1 MSPATIRCQLR
12 TDDTF
17 EDHPPESPLCQSV
30 PAKILLAAN
39 AGLVLRRW
47 VGDLISSNSMPKI
60 FSDELERFA
69 REVLVAA
76 RAPED
81 VAELTSSALVAAN
94 LRGVDSHG
102 IRLLPVYVEQ
112 LRSGDM
118 DPHARGRILSEN
130 QACLLFD
137 AENGIGQLAAA
148 QCCDH
153 AVRLS
158 RTFGLGFVIARNSNH
173 FGAAAYWGTRMAD
186 QGQVGIVLCNASRL
200 VAPWQ
205 GREPRMGTNPI
216 CIAVPGPWLLD
227 MSTTAVAANRIWA
240 AVASK
245 ADSIPPGWALNIGGA
260 PTSNPAE
267 AIAGLLMPLGGQSAG
282 HKGSGLAA
290 AVEILCAVLGGGAM
304 AGEVGSMHKRG
315 RPVAVSQSFL
325 AIDIERFMP
334 LAEFKARLE
343 RFVADLKSAAPAEGF
358 DEVLTAGE
366 PERRSEQE
374 RRRAGIPIPVEVWQ
388 ALLDLSSQLGLN
400 KPAAS
405 TSFI

>member
-1 MSPATIRCQLR
+1 
-12 TDDTF
+12 
-17 EDHPPESPLCQSV
+17 
-30 PAKILLAAN
+30 
-39 AGLVLRRW
+39 
-47 VGDLISSNSMPKI
+47 MPRV
-60 FSDELERFA
+60 FSDELERFV
-69 REVLVAA
+69 REVLAA
-76 RAPED
+76 AGAPAD
-81 VAELTSSALVAAN
+81 AAELTSIALVAAN

-102 IRLLPVYVEQ
+102 VRLLPVYVEQ

-118 DPHARGRILSEN
+118 NARAKGRIVSEN
-130 QACLLFD
+130 QACLVFD
-137 AENGIGQLAAA
+137 AENGIGQVAAA

-158 RTFGLGFVIARNSNH
+158 RAFGLGFVVARNSNH
-173 FGAAAYWGTRMAD
+173 FGAAAYWGARMAD

-245 ADSIPPGWALNIGGA
+245 ADSIPQGWALNAAGA
-260 PTSNPAE
+260 PTTNPSE
-267 AIAGLLMPLGGQSAG
+267 AMAGLLMPLGGQAAG
-282 HKGSGLAA
+282 HKGSGLGA

-315 RPVAVSQSFL
+315 RPVGVSQCFL

-334 LAEFKARLE
+334 LTEFKARLE

-358 DEVLTAGE
+358 DEVLAAGE
-366 PERRSEQE
+366 PEQRKEQE
-374 RRRAGIPIPVEVWQ
+374 RRRAGIPIPVEVWNS
-388 ALLDLSSQLGLN
+388 LLYLSSQLGVQE
-400 KPAAS
+400 PAAS
-405 TSFI
+405 ASII

>member
-1 MSPATIRCQLR
+1 MGRNG
-12 TDDTF
+12 TDNSFNFGEFRHD
-17 EDHPPESPLCQSV
+17 EYYL
-30 PAKILLAAN
+30 
-39 AGLVLRRW
+39 
-47 VGDLISSNSMPKI
+47 SSYCTRLGEHQTSEPDKFNSMPRI
-60 FSDELERFA
+60 FSAELERFVQD
-69 REVLVAA
+69 VLVAA
-76 RAPED
+76 GVPAD
-81 VAELTSSALVAAN
+81 TAGLTGSALVAAN

-102 IRLLPVYVEQ
+102 VRLLPVYVEQ

-118 DPHARGRILSEN
+118 DARAKGKILSEN

-158 RTFGLGFVIARNSNH
+158 RAFGLGFVIARNSNH
-173 FGAAAYWGTRMAD
+173 FGAAAYWGARMAG

-216 CIAVPGPWLLD
+216 CIAAPGPWLLD

-245 ADSIPPGWALNIGGA
+245 ADSIPPGWAMNAAGA
-260 PTSNPAE
+260 PTSNLSE
-267 AIAGLLMPLGGQSAG
+267 ATTGLLMPLGGQTAG

-290 AVEILCAVLGGGAM
+290 AVELLCAVLGGGAM

-315 RPVAVSQSFL
+315 RPFGVSQSFL

-334 LAEFKARLE
+334 LAEFKARVE
-343 RFVADLKSAAPAEGF
+343 RFVADLKSAAPAQGF
-358 DEVLTAGE
+358 DEVLAAGE
-366 PERRSEQE
+366 PEWRREQE
-374 RRRAGIPIPVEVWQ
+374 RQRDGIPIPVEVWQ
-388 ALLDLSSQLGLN
+388 ALLNLASQLGVN
-400 KPAAS
+400 EPAAS
-405 TSFI
+405 SSTTNRP